1 MMTAP
6 VGVTKMNPELHNN
19 SVTFFA
25 AGDEMLRIAPDGFYV
40 RGQKADVNKQEATVV
55 FKAFQEWLA
64 WQQLNRT

>member
-1 MMTAP
+1 MTAP
-6 VGVTKMNPELHNN
+6 IGATKMNPKLDNN
-19 SVTFFA
+19 SVTFIT

-40 RGQKADVNKQEATVV
+40 RGQKADATEHEATVV